1 MHEYCLSSK
10 SEEEEKIQN
19 SHALY
24 GRNIGYAYTGDFNS
38 TIGLNIILL
47 GLLAL
52 YKKSNKITDF
62 VIFFSNE
69 LVMKLLFLVSNN
81 NDKLQFS
88 RTNNEIV
95 CYFFR
100 YSVDIKLF

>member
-1 MHEYCLSSK
+1 MHEYCLSPK

-52 YKKSNKITDF
+52 HKKVT
-62 VIFFSNE
+62 
-69 LVMKLLFLVSNN
+69 KLLISLFFLIM
-81 NDKLQFS
+81 
-88 RTNNEIV
+88 NE
-95 CYFFR
+95 
-100 YSVDIKLF
+100 